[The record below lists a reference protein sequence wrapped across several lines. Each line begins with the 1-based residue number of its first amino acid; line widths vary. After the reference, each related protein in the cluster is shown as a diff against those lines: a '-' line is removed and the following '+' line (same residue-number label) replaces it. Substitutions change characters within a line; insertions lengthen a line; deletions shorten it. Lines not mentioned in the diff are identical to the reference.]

1 MKEYSEELS
10 GNKQSRVIDAFE
22 QAYIVCR
29 NIEEFCHLHGFKE
42 NIPQTKDVWKQAL
55 EICRYVNQMM
65 EERVDVKAMSEDED
79 EDMRFLGKLVLRYK
93 SLLERKNVMDFS
105 SIQTETLEMLDR
117 DERILQ
123 AVRDKIRYIM
133 VDEYQDTNY
142 IQEQLVF
149 KLAGKTRN
157 ICVVGDDDQ
166 GMYRFRGATIRNILE
181 FAGNFEKD
189 ECKVFYLDENYR
201 SEPGIIRFYS
211 SWMSDDNSEFDWG
224 KYRFSK
230 QLQACKPGK
239 SDAPAV
245 FACGG
250 DSLDAEKEELLALIK
265 NLKANGNI
273 TDLNQIAFLFRSVK
287 GSEAKGIAEHLE
299 ANGFPVYS
307 PRSDMFFERTEVKQ
321 VLGCIM
327 FCFNVQEVHH
337 MKLAT
342 ALSERADL
350 QTRVHELS
358 QRLNSNAKVQEGE
371 KPSEEPLE
379 LISEL
384 ERCMSRLEELIIKIN
399 ITNSST
405 KLDGLTITEY
415 IAKRDVLKQKIKI
428 YRDFL
433 TIASNKIDRYS
444 NKEIKILST
453 VDVAEMQKQLD
464 GYSKELRL
472 LDDKLQEANWTT
484 ELL

>member
-1 MKEYSEELS
+1 
-10 GNKQSRVIDAFE
+10 
-22 QAYIVCR
+22 
-29 NIEEFCHLHGFKE
+29 
-42 NIPQTKDVWKQAL
+42 
-55 EICRYVNQMM
+55 
-65 EERVDVKAMSEDED
+65 
-79 EDMRFLGKLVLRYK
+79 
-93 SLLERKNVMDFS
+93 
-105 SIQTETLEMLDR
+105 
-117 DERILQ
+117 
-123 AVRDKIRYIM
+123 
-133 VDEYQDTNY
+133 
-142 IQEQLVF
+142 
-149 KLAGKTRN
+149 
-157 ICVVGDDDQ
+157 
-166 GMYRFRGATIRNILE
+166 
-181 FAGNFEKD
+181 
-189 ECKVFYLDENYR
+189 
-201 SEPGIIRFYS
+201 
-211 SWMSDDNSEFDWG
+211 
-224 KYRFSK
+224 
-230 QLQACKPGK
+230 
-239 SDAPAV
+239 
-245 FACGG
+245 
-250 DSLDAEKEELLALIK
+250 
-265 NLKANGNI
+265 
-273 TDLNQIAFLFRSVK
+273 
-287 GSEAKGIAEHLE
+287 
-299 ANGFPVYS
+299 
-307 PRSDMFFERTEVKQ
+307 
-321 VLGCIM
+321 
-327 FCFNVQEVHH
+327 

-384 ERCMSRLEELIIKIN
+384 ERCMSRFEELIIKIN

>member
-157 ICVVGDDDQ
+157 
-166 GMYRFRGATIRNILE
+166 M
-181 FAGNFEKD
+181 
-189 ECKVFYLDENYR
+189 
-201 SEPGIIRFYS
+201 
-211 SWMSDDNSEFDWG
+211 
-224 KYRFSK
+224 
-230 QLQACKPGK
+230 
-239 SDAPAV
+239 
-245 FACGG
+245 CGG
-250 DSLDAEKEELLALIK
+250 
-265 NLKANGNI
+265 
-273 TDLNQIAFLFRSVK
+273 
-287 GSEAKGIAEHLE
+287 
-299 ANGFPVYS
+299 
-307 PRSDMFFERTEVKQ
+307 
-321 VLGCIM
+321 
-327 FCFNVQEVHH
+327 
-337 MKLAT
+337 
-342 ALSERADL
+342 
-350 QTRVHELS
+350 
-358 QRLNSNAKVQEGE
+358 
-371 KPSEEPLE
+371 
-379 LISEL
+379 
-384 ERCMSRLEELIIKIN
+384 
-399 ITNSST
+399 
-405 KLDGLTITEY
+405 
-415 IAKRDVLKQKIKI
+415 
-428 YRDFL
+428 
-433 TIASNKIDRYS
+433 
-444 NKEIKILST
+444 
-453 VDVAEMQKQLD
+453 
-464 GYSKELRL
+464 
-472 LDDKLQEANWTT
+472 
-484 ELL
+484 